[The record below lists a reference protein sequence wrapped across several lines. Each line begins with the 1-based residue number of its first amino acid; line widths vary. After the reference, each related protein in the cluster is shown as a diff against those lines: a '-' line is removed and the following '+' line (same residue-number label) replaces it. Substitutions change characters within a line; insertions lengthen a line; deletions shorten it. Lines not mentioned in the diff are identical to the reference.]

1 MRSRQHHG
9 VVILLGSLVVILI
22 AVIGLLV
29 FKLGER
35 QEQSVSSSSRQ
46 VSSLS
51 SHRSAVSS
59 EPSVASSTVTS
70 SSSSPTPS
78 YVGKTYTATD
88 GDVTYAVQFNDD
100 HTLTQQLINNSNN
113 NANIQSQTDD
123 YLVGEDGHISLTK
136 CIANLNVSY
145 EDDTQLKQ
153 NAAPESCD
161 FTGKGSARSETPEKG
176 WLYIWRFRNTDYSQ
190 LAGTDVGLYAKPTV
204 TPIKTTWDLGAPIN
218 NLYEKSLHS

>member
-9 VVILLGSLVVILI
+9 AVILLGSLVVILI
-22 AVIGLLV
+22 AVIALLM

-35 QEQSVSSSSRQ
+35 QEQPVISSGSQ

-51 SHRSAVSS
+51 SRRSVVSS
-59 EPSVASSTVTS
+59 ETSSMATS

-88 GDVTYAVQFNDD
+88 GDVTYAVQFNDG

-136 CIANLNVSY
+136 CIANLNASY
-145 EDDTQLKQ
+145 EDDTLLKQ

-176 WLYIWRFRNTDYSQ
+176 WLYIWHFRNTDYSQ
-190 LAGTDVGLYAKPTV
+190 LAGTDVGLYARPTV

-218 NLYEKSLHS
+218 DLYEKSLHS

>member
-100 HTLTQQLINNSNN
+100 
-113 NANIQSQTDD
+113 NIQSQTDD

-204 TPIKTTWDLGAPIN
+204 TPIKTTWDLGSPIN
-218 NLYEKSLHS
+218 DLYEKSLHS